1 MRPHSVLDMADVCHV
16 EGVDPDRSGH
26 GYRQH
31 LAAAFCSSPSL
42 IFEDQTEKQHAG
54 ALNAAPLQWHT
65 TTANSRKYYV
75 DWSLAPRTSLE
86 GNLPVNV
93 FVPTRASFTIS

>member
-1 MRPHSVLDMADVCHV
+1 MSKALIRIGRDMAT
-16 EGVDPDRSGH
+16 GNTSLP
-26 GYRQH
+26 
-31 LAAAFCSSPSL
+31 LFALPPSL

-65 TTANSRKYYV
+65 RTANSRKYHV

>member
-1 MRPHSVLDMADVCHV
+1 MSKALIRIGRDMATGNTSLPLLLFPFSHIR
-16 EGVDPDRSGH
+16 GSDRKT
-26 GYRQH
+26 
-31 LAAAFCSSPSL
+31 AP
-42 IFEDQTEKQHAG
+42 G

-65 TTANSRKYYV
+65 TTANSRKYHV

-86 GNLPVNV
+86 GNLAVNV